1 MTTNQPDPERNKQL
15 ADMYAEGYMYETI
28 ASAFG
33 ITKTRVIQILNG
45 LGVRKPK
52 WRWSKPDTVEKIYQM
67 KVEDRSQAVIGR
79 EVGLSRERIR
89 QILNGGRK
97 TV

>member
-15 ADMYAEGYMYETI
+15 ADMYAEGAMYETM
-28 ASAFG
+28 ALAFG
-33 ITKTRVIQILNG
+33 ITTTRVIQILNR

-52 WRWSKPDTVEKIYQM
+52 WRWASAETVEKIYQM

-89 QILNGGRK
+89 QILKNGRK
-97 TV
+97 IK